1 MNRLILS
8 KILAGSIGLLCVFL
22 AYNHNKSATYE
33 IGGSIYG
40 TYWKLVSPD
49 YITDS
54 IKQSIVD
61 ELDRIDLVT
70 SNYKLNSEL
79 SLLNQAPPNTNIK
92 ISQELS
98 NLLIFAENITL
109 LTDGAYD
116 VTLGKLVI
124 QAGFGPAVNAELFDP
139 RATKRF
145 VIDENLNLHKYNNFL
160 LDLSSIAKG
169 YAVDKIY
176 DLLNASNKNN
186 FLFDIGGELVV
197 SGSNHGE
204 PWVIGIQNPL
214 NYKNQSIVN
223 VTSDN
228 FLAIAT
234 SGEYR
239 NFNIDE
245 QGMRTSHTLNP
256 QTGKSISND
265 VLSVTVTSDLSSM
278 QADAWA
284 TAMNV
289 IGPNKGLK
297 LAEKHDISV
306 LYIISNNDEINFLK
320 SSNWTH

>member
-1 MNRLILS
+1 M
-8 KILAGSIGLLCVFL
+8 AGSIGLLCVFL
-22 AYNHNKSATYE
+22 AYNYNKSATYE

-49 YITDS
+49 YMADS

-61 ELDRIDLVT
+61 ELNRIDLVT

-124 QAGFGPAVNAELFDP
+124 QAGFGPAVNTELFDP
-139 RATKRF
+139 IANKRF
-145 VIDENLNLHKYNNFL
+145 VIDENLNLFKYNNFL

-176 DLLNASNKNN
+176 DLLKTSNKNN

-214 NYKNQSIVN
+214 NYMNQSIVN

-228 FLAIAT
+228 FLAVAT

-245 QGMRTSHTLNP
+245 QGNRTSHTLNP